1 MGEIRINTLDVYNKS
16 VTLIFMKPTI
26 QLSGKPNRDIRI
38 IEIAL
43 DDYCE
48 FDYDKYLELLSNL
61 KKLVDECCK
70 GHGVSRIKP

>member
-48 FDYDKYLELLSNL
+48 FDYDKYLELLSKL